1 MYYKER
7 LRLLINYF
15 LFSNLNVELDGP
27 VGVFPDKGL
36 CGIMKAIDRFALIIS
51 YFRMTTLGPYEIQI
65 ERSFRIARP
74 IVLLKECDVL

>member
-36 CGIMKAIDRFALIIS
+36 CGIMKVIDRFAC
-51 YFRMTTLGPYEIQI
+51 MTTLGPYEIQI